1 MITSFPRPA
10 RRRAALAALAL
21 GLLAGAPA
29 CTSSSNGMPL
39 AHGGESLTAASG
51 PWRTQLVD
59 GHGYPLRT
67 YAHGAET
74 WVLGA
79 LGQRYG
85 VRVDNPTAQRVE
97 VVVTVDGR
105 DTINGAPGSLS
116 ARGYIVEPYGHVV
129 VDGFRTSSH
138 GVAAFRFTTPGDSY
152 AGRVGGGAN
161 IGVIGVAVFPER
173 ARQVVA
179 RPAPLSPWIEDGR
192 RRGAAKAEQESVAD
206 SAGADAPRQPPG
218 LGTQYGEHRHSPT
231 VEVQFERA
239 SSEPA
244 AVLAIYYDDHG
255 GLARR
260 GIVAPPYQVQPRDPA
275 PFPGTSDR
283 RFTPPPP

>member
-1 MITSFPRPA
+1 MIRPLMIA
-10 RRRAALAALAL
+10 CALLSSAL
-21 GLLAGAPA
+21 A
-29 CTSSSNGMPL
+29 CTSPSLPI

-51 PWRTQLVD
+51 PWRAQVVD
-59 GHGYPLRT
+59 GNGYPLRT

-105 DTINGAPGSLS
+105 DSINGAPGSLS
-116 ARGYIVEPYGHVV
+116 ARGYIVEPYGHVL
-129 VDGFRTSSH
+129 VDGFRTSAS

-161 IGVIGVAVFPER
+161 IGVIGVAIFPEK
-173 ARQVVA
+173 ARQAVA
-179 RPAPLSPWIEDGR
+179 RPAPPWLARDDARGR
-192 RRGAAKAEQESVAD
+192 APAKAGRYEAEESGSDMRGDVAQT
-206 SAGADAPRQPPG
+206 RPG
-218 LGTQYGEHRHSPT
+218 LGTQYGEYRHSPT
-231 VEVQFERA
+231 VEVHFERA
-239 SSEPA
+239 SSAPA
-244 AVLAIYYDDHG
+244 AVLAVYYDDHA

-260 GIVAPPYQVQPRDPA
+260 GVIAPNYYAPQSPA
-275 PFPGTSDR
+275 PFPAVSDR
-283 RFTPPPP
+283 RYAPPPP